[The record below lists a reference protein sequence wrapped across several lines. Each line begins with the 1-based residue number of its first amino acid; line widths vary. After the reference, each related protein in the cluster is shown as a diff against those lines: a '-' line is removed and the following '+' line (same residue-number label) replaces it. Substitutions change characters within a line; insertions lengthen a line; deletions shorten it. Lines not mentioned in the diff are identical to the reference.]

1 MDFVNRLQ
9 AASLG
14 MVMVISLQVVCACV
28 FVWELLSSVTGGVL
42 PPIPWQVFEIVQII
56 AAAGLIAGIVLGARL
71 LRKSECRAEQ
81 AENRLRAASGAFGEL
96 VEERFEQWALTPAE
110 RDVALFAI
118 KGMTTAEIA
127 SLRNTSEGTVKAQ
140 TASIYRK
147 AGVSGRPQLISLFIE
162 DLLDAETAAP
172 IRQAVA

>member
-1 MDFVNRLQ
+1 MERITNLRGVPI
-9 AASLG
+9 G
-14 MVMVISLQVVCACV
+14 MATIIALQVGCALV
-28 FVWELLSSVTGGVL
+28 FVWELLSSVTGGFFR
-42 PPIPWQVFEIVQII
+42 PIPWQVFEIVQII
-56 AAAGLIAGIVLGARL
+56 AAMGLIAGIFLGARL
-71 LRKSECRAEQ
+71 INKSVSRAEQ
-81 AENRLRAASGAFGEL
+81 AENRLRAASGAFSEL

-127 SLRNTSEGTVKAQ
+127 GLRETSEGTVKAQ

-162 DLLDAETAAP
+162 DLLDADVAAP
-172 IRQAVA
+172 IRQAAA